1 MLYQS
6 IIVEIELSLC
16 FGEES
21 HFRFKEG
28 IKDDVTVGERNGEP
42 VRKIT
47 LFLLFSKPIN
57 KM

>member
-6 IIVEIELSLC
+6 SIVEIELSLC

-47 LFLLFSKPIN
+47 LFLLFSKPMN
-57 KM
+57 